1 MNHFY
6 DNHANDIEF
15 FEIKKPKV
23 NRVRDERN
31 LSEMTLEELNE
42 KKIEIDTLFQDLIN
56 LNKEIPRE
64 ETRRRIEKLSS
75 YRTAM
80 KIHIR
85 KKTKDIL
92 SIQDIEE
99 KSKCQKQL
107 ESEQKINSELRKEN
121 IKLSQFNEKLQI
133 KASQLGKQ
141 INETNFEISKMREV
155 EKTRRQELNL
165 EIARQCRTYL
175 TKKLESVLTKAEMLI
190 IYEEMSR
197 IQENTK

>member
-1 MNHFY
+1 M
-6 DNHANDIEF
+6 
-15 FEIKKPKV
+15 
-23 NRVRDERN
+23 
-31 LSEMTLEELNE
+31 
-42 KKIEIDTLFQDLIN
+42 
-56 LNKEIPRE
+56 
-64 ETRRRIEKLSS
+64 
-75 YRTAM
+75 
-80 KIHIR
+80 
-85 KKTKDIL
+85 

-165 EIARQCRTYL
+165 E
-175 TKKLESVLTKAEMLI
+175 K
-190 IYEEMSR
+190 
-197 IQENTK
+197 